1 MEISEQLARQLL
13 ESIENGFINETTISK
28 FRYWHLD
35 AVMNMTKYMEHGR
48 ETFWEIKSYL
58 EQMNI
63 ERLRKQ
69 EKIIVGFI
77 TSSSQDWIGDE
88 LYWLLE
94 KSEKFE
100 PYIFVMATYLNG
112 RGNPLKRDY
121 CETVS
126 FFQKRGLRVKQTFDV
141 ETEHLYTWDEIGMK
155 PQLCIWLT
163 PWADGFKE
171 HFHLLYYSL
180 DTIHAYI
187 PYGFMIAGS
196 EDGRFIEAQYNQLI
210 HNIAWKIFEENK
222 IAVELAGRYSFVGNR
237 NTVYL
242 GYPKM
247 DSFYGERENCT
258 IWDQLKEKVGNPNAK
273 CVIYAPHH
281 TLDKDKEPVCFST
294 FAQNG
299 KKMLEFARKYHKD
312 TVWVFKPH
320 PLLRTKLIRNGI
332 LKDESEWKSYI
343 KQWEDLGNAA
353 YVNDG
358 MYQDMMCKSDA
369 MILDS
374 ISFLAEY
381 MYTSHPMLFLQ
392 RKEQRFNEFG
402 KLVVEQ
408 LYQAEG
414 NDFAAI
420 DEFLQKVVLK
430 GKDEQLE
437 KRKKFFLENLDY
449 KNMNYKNANAA
460 QSIYCEIENTF
471 GRMTE

>member
-13 ESIENGFINETTISK
+13 ESIENGFINETTIAK

-332 LKDESEWKSYI
+332 TL
-343 KQWEDLGNAA
+343 
-353 YVNDG
+353 
-358 MYQDMMCKSDA
+358 
-369 MILDS
+369 
-374 ISFLAEY
+374 
-381 MYTSHPMLFLQ
+381 
-392 RKEQRFNEFG
+392 
-402 KLVVEQ
+402 
-408 LYQAEG
+408 
-414 NDFAAI
+414 
-420 DEFLQKVVLK
+420 
-430 GKDEQLE
+430 
-437 KRKKFFLENLDY
+437 
-449 KNMNYKNANAA
+449 
-460 QSIYCEIENTF
+460 
-471 GRMTE
+471 

>member
-1 MEISEQLARQLL
+1 MELSEQLARQLL

-171 HFHLLYYSL
+171 HFHLLYY
-180 DTIHAYI
+180 
-187 PYGFMIAGS
+187 
-196 EDGRFIEAQYNQLI
+196 
-210 HNIAWKIFEENK
+210 
-222 IAVELAGRYSFVGNR
+222 
-237 NTVYL
+237 
-242 GYPKM
+242 
-247 DSFYGERENCT
+247 
-258 IWDQLKEKVGNPNAK
+258 
-273 CVIYAPHH
+273 
-281 TLDKDKEPVCFST
+281 
-294 FAQNG
+294 
-299 KKMLEFARKYHKD
+299 
-312 TVWVFKPH
+312 
-320 PLLRTKLIRNGI
+320 
-332 LKDESEWKSYI
+332 
-343 KQWEDLGNAA
+343 
-353 YVNDG
+353 
-358 MYQDMMCKSDA
+358 
-369 MILDS
+369 
-374 ISFLAEY
+374 
-381 MYTSHPMLFLQ
+381 
-392 RKEQRFNEFG
+392 
-402 KLVVEQ
+402 
-408 LYQAEG
+408 
-414 NDFAAI
+414 
-420 DEFLQKVVLK
+420 
-430 GKDEQLE
+430 
-437 KRKKFFLENLDY
+437 
-449 KNMNYKNANAA
+449 
-460 QSIYCEIENTF
+460 
-471 GRMTE
+471 